1 MQRII
6 LSLQIGSN
14 DLSDIDFKYFMKLY
28 EDHTKEPYSFLVNY
42 TTLSSGNSFRLEK
55 NLL

>member
-42 TTLSSGNSFRLEK
+42 TTLLSGNLSRLGK